1 MLIGVNGQR
10 EVVVDFVWV
19 DVKDFCVG
27 LLVVKSGQ
35 LEDRQFLFGQ
45 QMILKIEGDYGVW
58 VGLVV
63 VDKGVF
69 VLNKKNKLMQS
80 KIWDVVEKVDIGCI
94 LGSGKDYVGVFLDVG
109 LIFVSSSG
117 QQIVQRVEFQCLQ
130 LVVC

>member
-1 MLIGVNGQR
+1 MLIGVSGQR

-35 LEDRQFLFGQ
+35 LEDWQFVFGQ

-58 VGLVV
+58 VVLVV

-69 VLNKKNKLMQS
+69 VLNKKNKLIQS

-94 LGSGKDYVGVFLDVG
+94 LGSGKDYVGVFFDVG
-109 LIFVSSSG
+109 LIFMSSSG